1 MQYGRFYEEFSVGDV
16 YKHWPGRTITDTDN
30 TWFSLL
36 SQNQHPIHIDNNYAS
51 KVSEKGECLINGILV
66 LAIAVGQSVAD
77 ISGKAIAN
85 LGYDSIEHL
94 APTYSGDTIY
104 SESKILHKSLTSKG
118 DSGII
123 FSEIKVINQKNEIV
137 MTLKRKTLVPLKKN
151 RNYGVD
157 FYGENN

>member
-16 YKHWPGRTITDTDN
+16 YKHWPGRTITDADN

-36 SQNQHPIHIDNNYAS
+36 SQNQHPVHIDNNYVS
-51 KVSEKGECLINGILV
+51 KVSKKEKCLVNGILV

-94 APTYSGDTIY
+94 DPTYSGDTIY
-104 SESKILHKSLTSKG
+104 SESKILGKSLTSKG
-118 DSGII
+118 DTGII
-123 FSEIKVINQKNEIV
+123 FSEIKVINQKKEII
-137 MTLKRKTLVPLKKN
+137 MTLKRKTLVPLKNN
-151 RNYGVD
+151 RSYGAD
-157 FYGENN
+157 FYGEEN

>member
-1 MQYGRFYEEFSVGDV
+1 M
-16 YKHWPGRTITDTDN
+16 
-30 TWFSLL
+30 
-36 SQNQHPIHIDNNYAS
+36 
-51 KVSEKGECLINGILV
+51 
-66 LAIAVGQSVAD
+66 LAIAVGQSVVD

-104 SESKILHKSLTSKG
+104 SESKILDKSLTSKG

-137 MTLKRKTLVPLKKN
+137 MTLKRKTVVPLKKN

-157 FYGENN
+157 FYGANN

>member
-30 TWFSLL
+30 IWFSLL

-51 KVSEKGECLINGILV
+51 KVSEKGECLINVILV
-66 LAIAVGQSVAD
+66 LAIAVGQSVVD

-104 SESKILHKSLTSKG
+104 SESKILDKSLTSKG

-137 MTLKRKTLVPLKKN
+137 RTLKRKTLVPLKKN

-157 FYGENN
+157 FYGANN

>member
-1 MQYGRFYEEFSVGDV
+1 MQYGWFYEEFSVGDV
-16 YKHWPGRTITDTDN
+16 YKHWPGRTITDADN

-36 SQNQHPIHIDNNYAS
+36 SQNQHPVHIDNNYVS
-51 KVSEKGECLINGILV
+51 KVSKKEKCLVNGILV

-104 SESKILHKSLTSKG
+104 SESKILDKSLTSKG

>member
-30 TWFSLL
+30 IWFSLL

-51 KVSEKGECLINGILV
+51 KVSEKGKCLINGILV
-66 LAIAVGQSVAD
+66 LAIAVGQSVVD

-104 SESKILHKSLTSKG
+104 SESKILDKSLTSKG

>member
-51 KVSEKGECLINGILV
+51 KVSEKGKCLINGILV
-66 LAIAVGQSVAD
+66 LAIAVGQSVVD

-104 SESKILHKSLTSKG
+104 SESKILDKSLTSKG

-123 FSEIKVINQKNEIV
+123 FSEIKVMNQKKEIV

-151 RNYGVD
+151 RSYGSD
-157 FYGENN
+157 FYGEEN